1 LHGALQFTKMEQ
13 IGLARRS
20 FFAGSI
26 NKGRTAS
33 MAERQL
39 GPFLLGKKLGVGG
52 MGVVYRATYSKTG
65 QVVALKLLSKELSI
79 KPRLVARFERELAI
93 LKKLKHPNI
102 VPCYGGG
109 KLGEQH
115 FLAMELIEGGTLAT
129 ELKRRSKMSWEEVIT
144 VGLQIC
150 SALEHAHEHGIIHRD
165 LKPSNLLRTTDGKLK
180 LADFGIA
187 RDVDA
192 TALTA
197 AGKTVGTFAYMAPEQ
212 IRGDPPVTAKTDLYA
227 LGCVLYE
234 LLTGA
239 PPFAAET
246 AGELLYLHIEKK
258 PVRVS
263 TFALDCPVWLDTLV
277 QQLLEKEP
285 EKRPRD
291 ASAVSLALTEIEVKV
306 AEQASVLTHAASGMP
321 TNLNV
326 TGDTNQVRSLLKS
339 KKKKRRDTSP
349 IYERT
354 WFLSMCLVLVLG
366 FIAWSLWPPNEDQ
379 LLRKATTLMETDE
392 PANWAI
398 ARKDYLSK
406 LQTRFPDGESA
417 ALVQQYIDKIDMH
430 DAEEKLKYKTRW
442 GKEPAT
448 EGERLYAQAR
458 QYELFGD
465 RVTALE
471 KYESMIQVLGD
482 GSEARPYV
490 NLAKR
495 QKAQIESSGDARLDR
510 LEIVAKAMQSADKAY
525 RDGKVVEA
533 NQIWKSIIALY
544 GENKELRPQVRK
556 ARARLAD
563 KEDPDAEPEVNDAAV
578 E

>member
-1 LHGALQFTKMEQ
+1 
-13 IGLARRS
+13 
-20 FFAGSI
+20 
-26 NKGRTAS
+26 

-39 GPFLLGKKLGVGG
+39 GPFLLGQKLGVGG
-52 MGVVYRATYSKTG
+52 MGVVYRATYTKTG
-65 QVVALKLLSKELSI
+65 QVVALKLLSKELSG

-102 VPCYGGG
+102 VPCFGGG
-109 KLGEQH
+109 KLGDQH
-115 FLAMELIEGGTLAT
+115 FLAMELVEGGTLAA
-129 ELKRRSKMSWEEVIT
+129 ELKKRNKLSWEEVIPI
-144 VGLQIC
+144 GLQIC

-165 LKPSNLLRTTDGKLK
+165 LKPSNLLLTKDGKLK

-187 RDVDA
+187 RDNDA

-227 LGCVLYE
+227 LGCVMYE

-239 PPFAAET
+239 PPFTAET
-246 AGELLYLHIEKK
+246 AGELLYQHIEKK

-263 TFALDCPVWLDTLV
+263 TFALDCPVWLDTLL

-291 ASAVSLALTEIEVKV
+291 ASAVSRALTEIEVKV
-306 AEQASVLTHAASGMP
+306 AEQASVLTHAASGLP

-326 TGDTNQVRSLLKS
+326 TADGTQVRNLLKG
-339 KKKKRRDTSP
+339 KKKKKRDTSP

-354 WFLSMCLVLVLG
+354 WFLSTCLALLLG
-366 FIAWSLWPPNEDQ
+366 FMTWGFWPMNEDQ
-379 LLRKATTLMETDE
+379 LLKKATALMNSTDPLDWE
-392 PANWAI
+392 V

-406 LQTRFPDGESA
+406 LQTKFPNGTSA
-417 ALVQQYIDKIDMH
+417 PLAQEYIDKIEMH

-442 GKEPAT
+442 GREPST

-482 GSEARPYV
+482 GLAARSYV

-495 QKAQIESSGDARLDR
+495 QKAQIESAGDGKLDR
-510 LEIVAKAMQSADKAY
+510 LKIVAEAMQNAEKLY
-525 RDGKVVEA
+525 REGKVVEA
-533 NQIWKSIIALY
+533 NQIWKSILTLY
-544 GENKELRPQVRK
+544 GDNRELRPQVRT

-563 KEDPDAEPEVNDAAV
+563 KEDPDDEPGAADNSGSV
-578 E
+578 K